1 MISPM
6 TTPAAAPKETSGT
19 PAEVTDTRQ
28 HILDTAEA
36 LMAVKGYT
44 AVGLTEVLTSA
55 GVPKGSFYHYFGS
68 KDAFGE
74 AVLESYFRAYLAGMD
89 AILAAP
95 GASGVQRLM
104 TYWQQ
109 FHEKQSID
117 HGQGRCLVVKLG
129 AEVAD
134 LSEAMRSA
142 LQEGT
147 AQIITRIARMIA
159 AGVEDTTIDA
169 AHLLGDPH
177 QAASTLYSLW
187 LGASV
192 LAKVDH
198 DPAHL
203 DAAMMFT
210 RSRLGL

>member
-1 MISPM
+1 VP
-6 TTPAAAPKETSGT
+6 TTTALKTPAAAP
-19 PAEVTDTRQ
+19 DTRQ

-44 AVGLTEVLTSA
+44 AVGLTEVLTTA
-55 GVPKGSFYHYFGS
+55 TVPKGSFYHYFSS

-89 AILAAP
+89 AILASP
-95 GASGVQRLM
+95 GATGAQRLM

-109 FHEKQSID
+109 FHEKQSVD

-142 LQEGT
+142 LQDGT
-147 AQIITRIARMIA
+147 ARIITRIARMIE
-159 AGVEDTTIDA
+159 AGIQDASIDA
-169 AHLLGDPH
+169 GHLLGDPR
-177 QAASTLYSLW
+177 QAAGTLYSLW

-198 DPAHL
+198 DPSHL
-203 DAAMMFT
+203 DAAMTFT
-210 RSRLGL
+210 RTQLHL